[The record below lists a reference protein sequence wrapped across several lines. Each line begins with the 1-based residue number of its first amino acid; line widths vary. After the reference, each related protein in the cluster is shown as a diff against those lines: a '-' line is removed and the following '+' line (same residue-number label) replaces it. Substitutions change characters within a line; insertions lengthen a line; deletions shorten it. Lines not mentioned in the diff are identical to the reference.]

1 MSQYY
6 LADGNDRRGPF
17 TADQLPAQGITAETL
32 VWREGLPDW
41 LRADAVPEL
50 RPYLPAP
57 HNPQTGYG
65 YAQQPGAQQYGAGGY
80 PQQGGYPGQQ
90 GYGQPAYAQGG
101 YYQPGPS
108 QGMPI
113 AAMVLGILGI
123 LFCWIPILGVILG
136 VLGLIFGIAG
146 MKNPLGKGMAM
157 AGVICGAIGTVGSLA
172 ITIYVFAN
180 YDRL

>member
-17 TADQLPAQGITAETL
+17 TADQLPSQGITAETL

-65 YAQQPGAQQYGAGGY
+65 YAQHTAAQQYGGGY
-80 PQQGGYPGQQ
+80 PQQG
-90 GYGQPAYAQGG
+90 
-101 YYQPGPS
+101 
-108 QGMPI
+108 
-113 AAMVLGILGI
+113 
-123 LFCWIPILGVILG
+123 
-136 VLGLIFGIAG
+136 
-146 MKNPLGKGMAM
+146 
-157 AGVICGAIGTVGSLA
+157 
-172 ITIYVFAN
+172 
-180 YDRL
+180 